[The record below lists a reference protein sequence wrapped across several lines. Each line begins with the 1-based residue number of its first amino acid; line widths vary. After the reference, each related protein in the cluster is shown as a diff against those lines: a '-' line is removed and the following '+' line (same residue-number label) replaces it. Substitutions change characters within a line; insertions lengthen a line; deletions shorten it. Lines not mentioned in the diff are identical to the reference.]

1 MDNYKSKNPN
11 NVKLKNWIP
20 TEANNEPAFDY
31 EGRVPSG
38 MITIG
43 WEGDEYF
50 FTLVVD
56 GEEKM
61 RGKDREELKRE
72 AERLGAELVETYT
85 P

>member
-1 MDNYKSKNPN
+1 MEADNKPG
-11 NVKLKNWIP
+11 
-20 TEANNEPAFDY
+20 FDY
-31 EGRVPSG
+31 EGRRPSG

-43 WEGDEYF
+43 WEGDEYSF
-50 FTLVVD
+50 RLVVD

-72 AERLGAELVETYT
+72 AERIGAELVETHT